1 MSELLL
7 NLLKERIR
15 QGGDVSV
22 ELSGHS
28 MYPTIRDGE
37 KITIEYYDFEEVQV
51 NDIIACYF
59 KNIKHFVI
67 HRVVNIDFIHG
78 KRVLM
83 TKGDNNDYVDAH
95 AVKSH
100 NFVGMVKVWRTE
112 KMSEDIYYLAPNV
125 VYIKDRK
132 CVLKCDAAISSI
144 PVDILPDK
152 INECHKKAN
161 RTLTTEL
168 IILLSYKCNLDCIYC
183 SNNSGKDD
191 KLDITVKAENIIK
204 AITFVIKNALLSR
217 KIKPHSFVKPARI
230 FVSGGGE
237 PTVEWNLLTVI
248 VDTVSSLKKE
258 YGNDIAELSI
268 LTNAQMC
275 EDKADYLI
283 NNFDKIAISCDGF
296 SIQDKQRPR
305 KDLKSSKEQI
315 KMFLNKL
322 DKYNKEVSI
331 RMTVTGE
338 ALPYLQDDVDYFFGS
353 FSVIR
358 DIIIEPCVHVG
369 RGKDANVKKLDYN
382 DFVAKF
388 DVVVRKYYKNV
399 YNSASLLEFTNGYP
413 CQRLFGISLVLSP
426 YNVITCCDTVTPE
439 SSFWESMIVSS
450 LEDEKIK
457 ITNDYIYSAPESC
470 KACIAFEFCAGGCP
484 IHLSDLNDNEKEE
497 FCKYRRDMLK
507 TELLRRVDL
516 SEKVESIEYDK
527 KNYTVYSLPRKEL

>member
-283 NNFDKIAISCDGF
+283 NNF
-296 SIQDKQRPR
+296 
-305 KDLKSSKEQI
+305 L
-315 KMFLNKL
+315 LNIL
-322 DKYNKEVSI
+322 I
-331 RMTVTGE
+331 
-338 ALPYLQDDVDYFFGS
+338 
-353 FSVIR
+353 
-358 DIIIEPCVHVG
+358 
-369 RGKDANVKKLDYN
+369 
-382 DFVAKF
+382 
-388 DVVVRKYYKNV
+388 
-399 YNSASLLEFTNGYP
+399 
-413 CQRLFGISLVLSP
+413 
-426 YNVITCCDTVTPE
+426 
-439 SSFWESMIVSS
+439 
-450 LEDEKIK
+450 
-457 ITNDYIYSAPESC
+457 
-470 KACIAFEFCAGGCP
+470 
-484 IHLSDLNDNEKEE
+484 
-497 FCKYRRDMLK
+497 
-507 TELLRRVDL
+507 
-516 SEKVESIEYDK
+516 
-527 KNYTVYSLPRKEL
+527 